1 MPRDFEAHR
10 PRLRALAYRM
20 LGSRSEAEDVVQ
32 DAWLRWQ
39 AADQAQV
46 QDPLAQSLL
55 TVFSWG
61 TQGSKPPR
69 SRRLPQP
76 MLAAWARRATTSVAV
91 CCLAQRVVPQKQRLR
106 RCNSSPGHQPG
117 CGLRLAATA
126 FAGQRTP

>member
-1 MPRDFEAHR
+1 MSIDFETHR

-46 QDPLAQSLL
+46 QDPLAESLL

-61 TQGSKPPR
+61 TLPRKSSGCKAQTAAGLVARRGFATPQTQPLRGNPKGMAPKSPR
-69 SRRLPQP
+69 SSLPTLP
-76 MLAAWARRATTSVAV
+76 IHGYGLRRAPRA
-91 CCLAQRVVPQKQRLR
+91 
-106 RCNSSPGHQPG
+106 
-117 CGLRLAATA
+117 
-126 FAGQRTP
+126 

>member
-46 QDPLAQSLL
+46 EDPLAYCSGPMKSQAAAYL
-55 TVFSWG
+55 TR
-61 TQGSKPPR
+61 GS
-69 SRRLPQP
+69 
-76 MLAAWARRATTSVAV
+76 
-91 CCLAQRVVPQKQRLR
+91 
-106 RCNSSPGHQPG
+106 
-117 CGLRLAATA
+117 
-126 FAGQRTP
+126 

>member
-46 QDPLAQSLL
+46 QDPLAESLL

-61 TQGSKPPR
+61 TLPRKSSGCKAQTAAGLVARRGFATPQTLLLRGNPSGKAANRHARCCPPCPGRQHGLRQAPR
-69 SRRLPQP
+69 S
-76 MLAAWARRATTSVAV
+76 W
-91 CCLAQRVVPQKQRLR
+91 
-106 RCNSSPGHQPG
+106 
-117 CGLRLAATA
+117 RLAAL
-126 FAGQRTP
+126 RTS